1 MSDETEVR
9 AIIENWAKAVS
20 EGDRAG
26 ILARHATDM
35 LMFDFP
41 ATVQGLEDYDR
52 TWDFF
57 FADPLG
63 PITFTP
69 SDLMIV
75 AGSDVAFASCTM
87 HCDGTSAGP
96 VDFRLT
102 TGLRKTGGGWM
113 IVHEHHSVPT
123 KDDRLIEPVAQ

>member
-1 MSDETEVR
+1 MSDETDVR
-9 AIIENWAKAVS
+9 AVIENWAKAVS
-20 EGDRAG
+20 EGDREG
-26 ILARHATDM
+26 ILAHHAEGL

-41 ATVQGLEDYDR
+41 ATVHGLEAYDQ

-57 FADPLG
+57 FANPRG

-69 SDLMIV
+69 RDMVIV
-75 AGSDVAFASCTM
+75 AGSDVAFASCAM

-102 TGLRKTGGGWM
+102 TGLRKSGGEWM
-113 IVHEHHSVPT
+113 ITHEHHSVPT
-123 KDDRLIEPVAQ
+123 KEERLTGPGS